1 MASYDEKQQKII
13 IMTLCVL
20 YRQEYD
26 AIGEMKTIP
35 YWLKLIEHP
44 EYSHVHFLLLQLV
57 YVALSFPVRTDLA
70 KTNTQ
75 VFIKAKGFHVLHN
88 CMNLVF
94 KDLRTEQDGEEAAL
108 QIAR

>member
-44 EYSHVHFLLLQLV
+44 EYSHVHFLLL
-57 YVALSFPVRTDLA
+57 
-70 KTNTQ
+70 
-75 VFIKAKGFHVLHN
+75 
-88 CMNLVF
+88 
-94 KDLRTEQDGEEAAL
+94 
-108 QIAR
+108 